1 MAWQLVITGI
11 DFYRMQQPDVTFLFA
26 LVGFSYMSRLR
37 EHLLRRSI
45 SANDSIGGIPAQTLL
60 SSRRTHPV
68 CSP

>member
-11 DFYRMQQPDVTFLFA
+11 DFYSMQQPDVTFLFA
-26 LVGFSYMSRLR
+26 LADVYICQAPQRHAATQRL
-37 EHLLRRSI
+37 
-45 SANDSIGGIPAQTLL
+45 ANDRIGGIPAQTLL